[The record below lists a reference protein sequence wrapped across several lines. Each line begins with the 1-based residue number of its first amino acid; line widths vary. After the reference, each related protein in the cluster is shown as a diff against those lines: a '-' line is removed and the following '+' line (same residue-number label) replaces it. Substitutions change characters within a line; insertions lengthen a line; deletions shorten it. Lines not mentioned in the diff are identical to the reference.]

1 MNVREFTDANDD
13 ANKFKNRLANALPC
27 KLYPLPAIFTL
38 PFLNLYPPSIS
49 SFLPVTTSL
58 PSHSAFLASPSLSSL
73 SFPTPLSSPFST
85 NIQLLHI
92 LLFPPDNYNRVHL
105 MMSPG
110 VGGSDF
116 INASY
121 IDVSSSRY
129 PGNKVYHNLS
139 WLCRALHAMLSKP
152 RSQAHST
159 GLGMRLYCSI
169 LCCTF
174 QTLSL
179 IPRPLPGFIS
189 QLWRNSNFSTAVR

>member
-1 MNVREFTDANDD
+1 MQTTMLTSLRIVLQMPSLVSCA
-13 ANKFKNRLANALPC
+13 P
-27 KLYPLPAIFTL
+27 YPPSLLFPSSIFTL
-38 PFLNLYPPSIS
+38 HFLSSYRHHFSPFPFYFSCL
-49 SFLPVTTSL
+49 SFTPFPSL
-58 PSHSAFLASPSLSSL
+58 PYPSLL
-73 SFPTPLSSPFST
+73 SFPY
-85 NIQLLHI
+85 LLHI

-129 PGNKVYHNLS
+129 PGNKVYHNLP

-152 RSQAHST
+152 HSQAHST

-189 QLWRNSNFSTAVR
+189 QLWRISISPRL